1 MSALSYPEWQ
11 NWQMTCRVCERVKCP
26 KPEVVGE
33 WLAKLVRQLHELV
46 LPDLSGDMSWRFRA
60 AHYESLLQCYTVT
73 WSWALRGVCPD
84 CIQHEDPRTAAYLDC
99 PERVHFDSAVRWSC
113 LAPEFKAVALVRAI
127 TPDGLV
133 RVPAVWRSRG
143 LSVHPSVNLVSL
155 PGWVVTHDRTGMGF
169 GLGDSPLEQ
178 DEAVALAEL
187 LSEVADWESLD
198 LAAIE
203 ADKAL
208 HERVRH
214 VFSVLQVG
222 GAA

>member
-11 NWQMTCRVCERVKCP
+11 DWQTTCRVCERMKCP
-26 KPEVVGE
+26 KPEVVGK
-33 WLAKLVRQLHELV
+33 WLEKLVPQLHEMV
-46 LPDLSGDMSWRFRA
+46 LPDLSGDGGWRRRA

-84 CIQHEDPRTAAYLDC
+84 CIKYEDPKKAAYLDC
-99 PERVHFDSAVRWSC
+99 PERVHFDAAVRWSC
-113 LAPEFKAVALVRAI
+113 LVPDFKAVALVRAA

-143 LSVHPSVNLVSL
+143 LSVNRTLKL
-155 PGWVVTHDRTGMGF
+155 WGTPGWTVTHDRTGQSF
-169 GLGDSPLEQ
+169 GTRPYEQ

-187 LSEVADWESLD
+187 LAEVADWESLD

-203 ADKAL
+203 SDKAL
-208 HERVRH
+208 HEQVRH
-214 VFSVLQVG
+214 VYSVLQVG